1 MTRDPTI
8 TIIGAGVIGLAVA
21 WELSKK
27 FEDVFVLEKKKTFGQ
42 ETSSRNSEVIH
53 GGMYYPSG
61 SLKAKLCVEGRHLLY
76 ELCKKQMIPHNRM
89 GKLIVA
95 TEKEEINVLENLFKL
110 GEANGVEGL
119 RMLDRKELKV
129 LEPNVEG
136 LAALYSPET
145 GILDTHCLMQ
155 YFYDHAKSNGA
166 IVAFNSEVTGIEK
179 TFDAYSI
186 SVRNGRDLTALG
198 TDMVINCAGL
208 DSDTVA
214 EMAGMGVDKLNY
226 RLRYCKGQ
234 YFRVNSSKS
243 RLINRLVYPVPKP
256 KSGGLGIHATLDL
269 AGSMRL
275 GPDDE
280 YLDNRNKDYSVKDA
294 KKGDFYAS
302 ARKFMPFLEEEDL
315 IPDTAGIRPKLQ
327 GNGVDF
333 RDFVI
338 EDETGHGF
346 AGFINLIGIESP
358 GFTCSL
364 AIGQMVRKL
373 IKNGTV
379 PAQL

>member
-1 MTRDPTI
+1 MRNQTI
-8 TIIGAGVIGLAVA
+8 TIIGAGVIGLAIA
-21 WELSKK
+21 SELSKK
-27 FEDVFVLEKKKTFGQ
+27 YEDVIILEKNKTFGQ

-76 ELCKKQMIPHNRM
+76 ELCKKQRIPHNRI

-95 TEKEEINVLENLFKL
+95 TEKEEIEVLENLFKV
-110 GEANGVEGL
+110 GKANGVEGL
-119 RMLDRKELKV
+119 KILSQTEFKV
-129 LEPNVEG
+129 LEPNIEG

-145 GILDTHCLMQ
+145 GILDTHRLMQ

-166 IVAFNSEVTGIEK
+166 IAAFNSEVIGIEK
-179 TFDAYSI
+179 TNHVYSMTVKN
-186 SVRNGRDLTALG
+186 SEELTALEA
-198 TDMVINCAGL
+198 DIVINSAGL
-208 DSDTVA
+208 DSDRVA
-214 EMAGMGVDKLNY
+214 EMVGMDIDRLDY
-226 RLRYCKGQ
+226 RLHYCKGQ

-243 RLINRLVYPVPKP
+243 RLINRLVYPVPKS

-280 YLDNRNKDYSVKDA
+280 YLDSRVKDYSVQDA

-302 ARKFMPFLEEEDL
+302 ARKFMPFLEENDL
-315 IPDTAGIRPKLQ
+315 TPDTAGIRPKLQ
-327 GNGVDF
+327 ENGQNF

-338 EDETGHGF
+338 KDEADNGLP
-346 AGFINLIGIESP
+346 GFINLIGIESP

-364 AIGQMVRKL
+364 AIGQMVNNF
-373 IKNGTV
+373 IKKRD
-379 PAQL
+379 